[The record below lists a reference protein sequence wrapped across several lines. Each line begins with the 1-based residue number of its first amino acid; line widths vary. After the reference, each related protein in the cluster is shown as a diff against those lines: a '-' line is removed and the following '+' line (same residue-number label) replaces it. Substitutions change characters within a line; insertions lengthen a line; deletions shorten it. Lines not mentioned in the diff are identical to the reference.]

1 MHPRKNKSRNS
12 DASGIKIAAYIPIP
26 PHMRTEPAGERALL
40 YRYHSGDGLDADELE
55 VRTLDGGLEG
65 LVGNALVADDGS
77 GAFLVAGLGAL
88 NALHGFEGPLK
99 TAGAAAAVHAFNLH
113 ELLHYKFPP

>member
-1 MHPRKNKSRNS
+1 MLTNLKFAPSTAALR
-12 DASGIKIAAYIPIP
+12 AS
-26 PHMRTEPAGERALL
+26 
-40 YRYHSGDGLDADELE
+40 S
-55 VRTLDGGLEG
+55 VTLSLQTT
-65 LVGNALVADDGS
+65 GS